1 MLNGRTLII
10 AEICSLEHKNWL
22 FGIETDFGTGY
33 CMSMSIVK
41 PHKLGIFGGPGSEY
55 LTRKIIRHTKRLYVE
70 RYEKLSANLA
80 KRHDLTEQEVLRKVV
95 FNDDLNSKVIP
106 SSKCPDEFRA
116 PNIEIAVKYT
126 RFLNGEVK
134 SEILDPVRGLRI
146 YFIYDLSNDSPIK
159 VEGIDEPMSFSV
171 NDHLMFLF
179 TAVDAMRLAGAESI
193 TLVLPTYP
201 YARQHKKSGREALT
215 AALFGQ
221 MCENIGIER
230 IITLDLHCREIE
242 NCFRTCHLENLH
254 ASYQIMVE
262 LAKVMDLND
271 PDIVVV
277 APDTGAVSRNKF
289 YAESLHRPLAML
301 YKERDY
307 SVVTKSAKNT
317 NIKTVNLLG
326 DVKDKTVLIADDMLG
341 SGGTML
347 IAMKTLKEFGAKRI
361 ICIISLPFFNGN
373 ASESFDQAYQD
384 GIFDYVIGTNAVYHD
399 DAFLD
404 KKWFI
409 QADVSELFARVISHL
424 HHGRAISPLLDNRRI
439 VQRLIDSSQSSGGKV
454 RAASHL
460 DASASAIIPDHGTD
474 DSK

>member
-1 MLNGRTLII
+1 
-10 AEICSLEHKNWL
+10 
-22 FGIETDFGTGY
+22 
-33 CMSMSIVK
+33 MSIVK
-41 PHKLGIFGGPGSEY
+41 PHKLGIIGGPGSEY
-55 LTRKIIRHTKRLYVE
+55 LTRKIVKHIKRLYVE

-80 KRHDLTEQEVLRKVV
+80 KRHDMTEAEVLRKVI

-116 PNIEIAVKYT
+116 PSIEIAVKYT

-134 SEILDPVRGLRI
+134 SEILDPVRGLKI
-146 YFIYDLSNDSPIK
+146 YFIYDVSNCSPIK
-159 VEGIDEPMSFSV
+159 VEGVDEPMSFTV

-179 TAVDAMRLAGAESI
+179 TTIDAMRLAGAESI

-215 AALFGQ
+215 AALFGE
-221 MCENIGIER
+221 MCEVLGVER

-262 LAKVMDLND
+262 LGKVMDLSD
-271 PDIVVV
+271 PDITVV

-289 YAESLHRPLAML
+289 YAEALHRPLAML

-307 SVVTKSAKNT
+307 SVVTKSAKST
-317 NIKTVNLLG
+317 NIKGVKLLG
-326 DVKDKTVLIADDMLG
+326 DVKGKTVLIADDMLG

-347 IAMKTLKEFGAKRI
+347 LAMKTLKEFGAKRI
-361 ICIISLPFFNGN
+361 ICIISLPFFNGS
-373 ASESFDQAYQD
+373 AVDSFDQAYKE
-384 GIFDYVIGTNAVYHD
+384 GTFDYVIGTNAVYHD

-404 KKWFI
+404 RKWFI
-409 QADVSELFARVISHL
+409 QADISELFARVISHL

-439 VQRLIDSSQSSGGKV
+439 VQRLIDSSQAAGLAKSSDSSGP
-454 RAASHL
+454 
-460 DASASAIIPDHGTD
+460 ASATVPDHEN
-474 DSK
+474 S